1 MQFIMCLVYHIWPDA
16 FSVHFM
22 QWQWRSH
29 FYFVH
34 ISMLRGC
41 IVAAYRIHINGKH
54 IQRAA
59 IMHVFSWSNEL
70 RLWAFSFQ
78 CGTSDIHFRHKTD
91 IIICPCLNR
100 THIHARTRYKNV
112 CCVVENAMHG
122 NRVLKAKLVENYFR
136 LASVQKLRKCSV
148 VCRRTQPAELQ
159 SVVVYVLRFVY
170 TFIAR
175 CIQ

>member
-1 MQFIMCLVYHIWPDA
+1 MAGCFLC
-16 FSVHFM
+16 S
-22 QWQWRSH
+22 
-29 FYFVH
+29 FYAMAVAQSFLLCTYIDVAW
-34 ISMLRGC
+34 LYCGC
-41 IVAAYRIHINGKH
+41 ISNP
-54 IQRAA
+54 